1 MEWLGGLNSVDR
13 LAIVSLVQHV
23 PRYTLATLDLV
34 RDERRCCMTPAQRL
48 ISHKVL
54 LVDDDDA
61 VREMMTVTLER
72 KGFAVVAA
80 TNVTEALKL
89 ITIES
94 FDVLITDLH
103 MPNPSDGFAVITA
116 MRHIQPKALTLLV
129 SGHPDVKSAMDA
141 ILLEADEIIVKPFET
156 KALADLVQDKLVTRK
171 LSAPTPKERV
181 AAILQR
187 CSSLIVEDWLTRVNK
202 SKELSLVR
210 LSDQERTG
218 YLPKLIDDLILRLR
232 SPHITVQEGDSI
244 RSAAAV
250 AHGKMRRSQ
259 GYTSA
264 MLVHD
269 SRILQVT
276 LFGTLQNNLSAL
288 DFSLLLPDVMTIADE
303 VDSQLTQAME
313 GYTSVVGTTAAA

>member
-1 MEWLGGLNSVDR
+1 M
-13 LAIVSLVQHV
+13 
-23 PRYTLATLDLV
+23 TLT
-34 RDERRCCMTPAQRL
+34 ERRIA
-48 ISHKVL
+48 HKVL

-61 VREMMTVTLER
+61 VRDMMTVTLEH

-80 TNVTEALKL
+80 ANVTEALKL
-89 ITIES
+89 ITTES

-129 SGHPDVKSAMDA
+129 SGYPDVKSAMDA
-141 ILLEADEIIVKPFET
+141 ILLEADEIIVKPFEAKT
-156 KALADLVQDKLVTRK
+156 LADLVHNRVLTRK
-171 LSAPTPKERV
+171 VALPTPKERV
-181 AAILQR
+181 AGILQR
-187 CSSLIVEDWLTRVNK
+187 CTGLIVEDWLTRVKKN
-202 SKELSLVR
+202 KELTRVA

-218 YLPKLIDDLILRLR
+218 YLPKLIDDLIVRLR
-232 SPHITVQEGDSI
+232 SPHITIQEGGFI
-244 RSAAAV
+244 GSAAAV
-250 AHGKMRRSQ
+250 AHGKLRRSQ

-264 MLVHD
+264 MLVQD

-276 LFGTLQNNLSAL
+276 LFGTLQKNLGAL

-313 GYTSVVGTTAAA
+313 GYMDVAGQPAAA

>member
-1 MEWLGGLNSVDR
+1 
-13 LAIVSLVQHV
+13 
-23 PRYTLATLDLV
+23 
-34 RDERRCCMTPAQRL
+34 MTPNEPL
-48 ISHKVL
+48 IAHKVL

-61 VREMMTVTLER
+61 VRTMMTLTLEH
-72 KGFAVVAA
+72 KGFGVVSAA
-80 TNVTEALKL
+80 NVTQALSL
-89 ITIES
+89 ITTEN

-129 SGHPDVKSAMDA
+129 SGYPDVKSAMDA

-156 KALADLVQDKLVTRK
+156 KTLADLVHGKLRARTPTI
-171 LSAPTPKERV
+171 PTPKERV
-181 AAILQR
+181 AEILQR
-187 CSSLIVEDWLTRVNK
+187 CTGLIVEDWLVRVKKNN
-202 SKELSLVR
+202 ELSRVA

-232 SPHITVQEGDSI
+232 SPHITLQEGSFI
-244 RSAAAV
+244 ASPAAV
-250 AHGKMRRSQ
+250 AHGKLRRSQ

-264 MLVHD
+264 MLVQD

-276 LFGTLQNNLSAL
+276 LFGTLQKNLGAL

-313 GYTSVVGTTAAA
+313 GYMEVTGQPAAA